1 MLVETYAAEIAK
13 TNVRANLLDPGA
25 LRTAMRAAAFP
36 GEDPETLPAPEAIT
50 EAFVALAEPGCTRNG
65 EVVRAY

>member
-1 MLVETYAAEIAK
+1 MLVETYAAEITK

-36 GEDPETLPAPEAIT
+36 GEDPETLPAPEEIT
-50 EAFVALAEPGCTRNG
+50 EAFVDLAEPGCTRNG